1 MRYAYSGL
9 AAVLCLAALLA
20 NLADMPMFI
29 ALACLAVAAIFL
41 VLALRSNQT
50 PRPGKDRELQRADL
64 TDEQAEKIRA
74 LLADGQF
81 GTAVKQIQ
89 LWFKHVPYESAAG
102 FIKSFRYFV
111 SPNTATDNRLVYDI
125 QHD

>member
-1 MRYAYSGL
+1 HEAWLSDNPALRSQKIIMRYAYSGL

-89 LWFKHVPYESAAG
+89 LWFKHVPYESAEA
-102 FIKSFRYFV
+102 FIKSFR
-111 SPNTATDNRLVYDI
+111 
-125 QHD
+125 